1 MSTRTKSE
9 AGILV
14 LVVFL
19 LGLLVGGVGYRLWG
33 ARVFGSTATTS
44 PMRGPQG
51 RGGGP
56 PQSFSSRLGLTPD
69 QQKQLDAIFHEFG
82 PQFQALDTQYHSQR
96 DAIRKDSRDKIRA
109 ILTADQQTKFDEM
122 MKEQDSRGRGRGPG
136 GPGGPPPGGDHGPGQ
151 GGPHGP
157 GF

>member
-1 MSTRTKSE
+1 MQITRTKSE

-33 ARVFGSTATTS
+33 ARVFGSAPNAS
-44 PMRGPQG
+44 SMRGPQG
-51 RGGGP
+51 RGGP
-56 PQSFSSRLGLTPD
+56 PQPLGARLNMTPD
-69 QQKQLDAIFHEFG
+69 QQKQLDAIYHEYG
-82 PQFQALDTQYHSQR
+82 PQFEALDTQYRSQR
-96 DAIRKDSRDKIRA
+96 DALRKDSRDKIRA
-109 ILTADQQTKFDEM
+109 ILTGDQQTKFDEM

-136 GPGGPPPGGDHGPGQ
+136 PGGPPPGGDHGPGQ